1 MLEENMRAWAKKT
14 EVMGMR
20 KVLLQLM
27 TDRFGRL
34 PRQVRERV
42 EEIASAREIQ
52 TLARRVLVA
61 GSLDEM
67 KLG

>member
-34 PRQVRERV
+34 PRRVRERV

-52 TLARRVLVA
+52 ALARRVLVA